1 MNRSAATL
9 GHVHYSSSRNAWVG
23 YTAYVQDLIIRC
35 GARHVLELGG
45 GANPAIPLDFLQQ
58 HAVEYT
64 VLDIS
69 ETELAK
75 APAGYHKVCGDIGST
90 QLSFEGIEGRHDLVF
105 SKMLAEHVKNG
116 EQMHRNVFRLLAP
129 GGKAIHY
136 FPTLYA
142 PPFVANLLMP
152 EPLADRLLQWLE
164 PGREKEGK
172 KGKFPAYYSWC
183 RGPTQ
188 RQLARLQSLGYVVD
202 EYIGFFGHHAY
213 YRRIPGVRRMHQWLS
228 SWLVEHPVAAL
239 TSASYVVLS
248 KPVETITMI
257 EA

>member
-1 MNRSAATL
+1 MKRSAATL
-9 GHVHYSSSRNAWVG
+9 GQVHYATSRNAWLG
-23 YTAYVQDLIIRC
+23 YPGYVQDMIIRS

-45 GANPAIPLDFLQQ
+45 GANPAIPLEFLRE
-58 HAVEYT
+58 HGVEYT

-69 ETELAK
+69 PTELAK
-75 APAGYHKVCGDIGST
+75 APAGYHKVCGDIGAAE
-90 QLSFEGIEGRHDLVF
+90 LAFDGIEGRHDLVF

-142 PPFVANLLMP
+142 PPFVANRLMP
-152 EPLADRLLQWLE
+152 ERVADRLLQWLE
-164 PGREKEGK
+164 PGREKDGN

-183 RGPTQ
+183 RGPTR
-188 RQLARLQSLGYVVD
+188 RQFARLQGLGYVVD

-213 YRRIPGVRRMHQWLS
+213 YRRIPGMRNLHRWFS
-228 SWLVEHPVAAL
+228 SWLVEHPFPTL
-239 TSASYVVLS
+239 TSACYVVLS

-257 EA
+257 KA